1 MGTTWGYALAP
12 QSFTGRYCVRFFVCC
27 FIYGFFRK
35 LVILIGDFGPAGT
48 RLVETITNTFDF
60 SEEPGKL
67 AILERAARTADT
79 IAALEA
85 EAATQ
90 SLTAKGS
97 MNQVVI
103 NPLIAEA
110 RAQTSLL
117 DKLLKSLGL
126 PESDEESAAKA
137 EQRQR
142 QARKAAQTRWGNR

>member
-1 MGTTWGYALAP
+1 MLDE
-12 QSFTGRYCVRFFVCC
+12 
-27 FIYGFFRK
+27 
-35 LVILIGDFGPAGT
+35 DFGPAGA
-48 RLVETITNTFDF
+48 RLVENITSEFDF
-60 SEEPGKL
+60 SNEPAKL
-67 AILERAARTADT
+67 FILARCARTADT

-97 MNQVVI
+97 MGQAVI
-103 NPLIAEA
+103 NPLVAES

-126 PESDEESAAKA
+126 PDSDEDTAAKA

-142 QARKAAQTRWGNR
+142 RAKKAAQTRWGNR

>member
-1 MGTTWGYALAP
+1 MI
-12 QSFTGRYCVRFFVCC
+12 V
-27 FIYGFFRK
+27 
-35 LVILIGDFGPAGT
+35 LIGEFGKAGT

-60 SEEPGKL
+60 SEEPGKQ

-85 EAATQ
+85 EASTQ

-97 MNQVVI
+97 MGQAVI
-103 NPLIAEA
+103 NPLVAEA

-126 PESDEESAAKA
+126 PDSDEDTAAKA

-142 QARKAAQTRWGNR
+142 QARKAAQTRWNNR

>member
-1 MGTTWGYALAP
+1 MDA
-12 QSFTGRYCVRFFVCC
+12 
-27 FIYGFFRK
+27 
-35 LVILIGDFGPAGT
+35 DFGPAGA
-48 RLVETITNTFDF
+48 RLVESITSEFDF
-60 SEEPGKL
+60 SNEPAKL
-67 AILERAARTADT
+67 AVLHRAGRTADT

-126 PESDEESAAKA
+126 PESDEETAARA
-137 EQRQR
+137 EQRRR
-142 QARKAAQTRWGNR
+142 QAKKAAQTRWNNR

>member
-1 MGTTWGYALAP
+1 MDA
-12 QSFTGRYCVRFFVCC
+12 
-27 FIYGFFRK
+27 
-35 LVILIGDFGPAGT
+35 DFGPAGA
-48 RLVETITNTFDF
+48 RLVESITSEFDF
-60 SEEPGKL
+60 SLEPAKL
-67 AILERAARTADT
+67 AILARCARTADT

-103 NPLIAEA
+103 NPLVAEA

-126 PESDEESAAKA
+126 PDSDEDTAAKA

-142 QARKAAQTRWGNR
+142 RAKKAAQTRWENR

>member
-1 MGTTWGYALAP
+1 M
-12 QSFTGRYCVRFFVCC
+12 FEEE
-27 FIYGFFRK
+27 
-35 LVILIGDFGPAGT
+35 FGPAGA
-48 RLVETITNTFDF
+48 RLVESITATFDF
-60 SEEPGKL
+60 QGEPGKL
-67 AILERAARTADT
+67 AILARCARTADT

-97 MNQVVI
+97 MGQAVI
-103 NPLIAEA
+103 NPLVAEA

-126 PESDEESAAKA
+126 PDTDEDTAAKA

-142 QARKAAQTRWGNR
+142 RARKAAQTRWNNR

>member
-1 MGTTWGYALAP
+1 M
-12 QSFTGRYCVRFFVCC
+12 FEE
-27 FIYGFFRK
+27 
-35 LVILIGDFGPAGT
+35 DFGPAGA
-48 RLVETITNTFDF
+48 RLVESITSEFDF
-60 SEEPGKL
+60 SLEPAKL

-103 NPLIAEA
+103 NPLISEA
-110 RAQTSLL
+110 RSQTSLL
-117 DKLLKSLGL
+117 DKLLKSLSL
-126 PESDEESAAKA
+126 PDSDEETAAKA

-142 QARKAAQTRWGNR
+142 QARKAAQTRWGNRS

>member
-1 MGTTWGYALAP
+1 MLDE
-12 QSFTGRYCVRFFVCC
+12 
-27 FIYGFFRK
+27 
-35 LVILIGDFGPAGT
+35 DFGPAGA
-48 RLVETITNTFDF
+48 RLVESITATFDF

-67 AILERAARTADT
+67 AILARAARTADT

-126 PESDEESAAKA
+126 PESDEETAAKA

-142 QARKAAQTRWGNR
+142 RAKKAAQTRWGNRS

>member
-1 MGTTWGYALAP
+1 M
-12 QSFTGRYCVRFFVCC
+12 FEEE
-27 FIYGFFRK
+27 
-35 LVILIGDFGPAGT
+35 FGPAGA
-48 RLVETITNTFDF
+48 RLVESITATFDF

-67 AILERAARTADT
+67 AILARAARTADT

-85 EAATQ
+85 EASTQ

-126 PESDEESAAKA
+126 PDSDEDTAAKA

-142 QARKAAQTRWGNR
+142 RARKAAQTRWNNR

>member
-1 MGTTWGYALAP
+1 MDADY
-12 QSFTGRYCVRFFVCC
+12 
-27 FIYGFFRK
+27 
-35 LVILIGDFGPAGT
+35 GPAGA
-48 RLVETITNTFDF
+48 RLVESITATFDF

-67 AILERAARTADT
+67 AILARCARTADT

-90 SLTAKGS
+90 PLTAKGS
-97 MNQVVI
+97 MGQEVI
-103 NPLIAEA
+103 SPLIAEA

-126 PESDEESAAKA
+126 PESDEETAAKA

-142 QARKAAQTRWGNR
+142 QARKAAQTRWNNR